1 MGYTVGVDVGGT
13 KVAAVLVDAAG
24 VVAGRTR
31 RPSTTDDFA
40 GFVDAI
46 AGAVEDLRAQ
56 APVDAVGV
64 AVAGNVSA
72 DRSRVVTSP
81 NLPPLKGQPLR
92 DELQVRLGLPVVL
105 DNDANAAAWAEY
117 RFGPWSLHQDI
128 VVITVGTG
136 LGGGV
141 ILDGQLR
148 RGAHGFAGEPGHV
161 PVVPDGRRCPC
172 GGRGCWEQYASGTAL
187 LRYFRDAGGDPRL
200 DGPAVTAAAQAG
212 DPHALA
218 AFDEVGRWLGFGL
231 AGVVALLD
239 PAFLVL
245 GGGVA
250 DAGELL
256 LEPTRLGFA
265 RSMAWD
271 TDRVH
276 PDIVAAVLG
285 NEAGAVGAAALATLR

>member
-24 VVAGRTR
+24 MVAGRTR
-31 RPSTTDDFA
+31 RPSATADFA
-40 GFVDAI
+40 GLVDAI
-46 AGAVEDLRAQ
+46 AGAVEDLRRTAT
-56 APVDAVGV
+56 VEAVGV
-64 AVAGNVSA
+64 AIAGNVSV
-72 DRSRVVTSP
+72 DRSRVITSP

-92 DELQVRLGLPVVL
+92 DELQARLGLTVVL
-105 DNDANAAAWAEY
+105 ENDANAAAWAEY
-117 RFGPWSLHQDI
+117 RFGPWSLHADI
-128 VVITVGTG
+128 VVMTVGTG
-136 LGGGV
+136 LGGG
-141 ILDGQLR
+141 IIMDGQLR
-148 RGAHGFAGEPGHV
+148 HGAHGFAGEPGHM

-172 GGRGCWEQYASGTAL
+172 GGRGCWEQYASGSAL
-187 LRYFRDAGGDPRL
+187 LRYYRDAGGNPDS
-200 DGPAVTAAAQAG
+200 DGPVVTAAAQAG
-212 DPHALA
+212 DPRALA

-256 LEPTRLGFA
+256 LEPTRVGFA
-265 RSMAWD
+265 RAMAWD

-285 NEAGAVGAAALATLR
+285 NEAGAVGAAALAALL